1 VIQPYLPDD
10 PYFRAYISTTGTK
23 ENRLI
28 PGECYQQF
36 SHILRL
42 LLVKYLSNIFPSES
56 ATCGLGFAALV
67 PTAED
72 PIMKVFTHDDF
83 KSVYVSDPAASQG
96 RIEAILNAIR
106 SEVEIEQAFA
116 APLDDIL
123 AVHTKSLVQGVE
135 RQGLYDIAALAAGAA
150 IQTAVAGLHEPA
162 FGLIRPPGHHASAD
176 HHWGFC
182 YFNNMAIAL
191 EHLRINGFIKKAH
204 VLDFDLHYGDG
215 TVNILGGK
223 GYVSIHNPD
232 ESNRKHYLM
241 EVAARLDSLNVDI
254 IAVSAGFDN
263 HIEDWGHLLYT
274 EDYQEMG
281 RMVYNTCKKLGIG
294 SFGLLEG
301 GYNHSV
307 LGQNALAFL
316 RGLQGL

>member
-1 VIQPYLPDD
+1 
-10 PYFRAYISTTGTK
+10 
-23 ENRLI
+23 
-28 PGECYQQF
+28 
-36 SHILRL
+36 
-42 LLVKYLSNIFPSES
+42 
-56 ATCGLGFAALV
+56 
-67 PTAED
+67 
-72 PIMKVFTHDDF
+72 MKVFTHDDF

-96 RIEAILNAIR
+96 RIEAILKAIR
-106 SEVEIEQAFA
+106 HEVDFEQAVE
-116 APLDDIL
+116 APRDDIL
-123 AVHTKSLVQGVE
+123 AAHTKSLVQGVE
-135 RQGLYDIAALAAGAA
+135 RQGLYNIAALAAGGA
-150 IQTAVAGLHEPA
+150 IQTAVAGLNEPA

-191 EHLRINGFIKKAH
+191 EHLRSNGFIKTAH
-204 VLDFDLHYGDG
+204 ILDFDLHYGDG

-232 ESNRKHYLM
+232 ESDRKHYLR
-241 EVAARLDSLNVDI
+241 EVADRLDSLNVDI
-254 IAVSAGFDN
+254 IGVSAGFDN
-263 HIEDWGHLLYT
+263 HIEDWGHLLHT

-281 RMVYNTCKKLGIG
+281 RMVHNTCKKLGIG

-307 LGQNALAFL
+307 LGQNVLAFL